1 MPILGAMCLQKQV
14 FDITAPGR
22 VIRRAD
28 GLASDAGAVLTLAV
42 HAFFHANAALWR
54 FQDEYAAMLED
65 DNERRAS
72 EEWADDRARWLE
84 LHSTLSAQTNAPWDP
99 EVHRQATRLMRQ
111 EKWEGGRV
119 PRAFL
124 QAYPLMA
131 AESVLAHL
139 AQLGAY
145 LRLVADHPD
154 VPDAARMAAAAFD
167 RRWPQ
172 VTAARSAALHPE
184 DRVRLLQGR
193 ASPLGLRPLDDLRA
207 AVGTGSSLVGG
218 HLDYTT
224 LVFTA
229 ADGTVC
235 GLDITNHTLA
245 AVQTVLQSVLDRCV
259 WSGPATVEPN

>member
-1 MPILGAMCLQKQV
+1 MCLQKQV
-14 FDITAPGR
+14 FDITAPGS

-28 GLASDAGAVLTLAV
+28 GLASDASAILTLAV

-65 DNERRAS
+65 DGERRAG

-119 PRAFL
+119 PRAFM

-139 AQLGAY
+139 AQVGAY
-145 LRLVADHPD
+145 LRLVAAHAD
-154 VPDAARMAAAAFD
+154 VPEVARTAAATFD
-167 RRWPQ
+167 ERWPQ
-172 VTAARSAALHPE
+172 VTEARSAALYPE
-184 DRVRLLQGR
+184 DRLRSLQGR
-193 ASPLGLRPLDDLRA
+193 RVTATLGLRPVDDLRA

-229 ADGTVC
+229 ADGSVC

-245 AVQTVLQSVLDRCV
+245 SVQTVLQAVLDRCL
-259 WSGPATVEPN
+259 WSGPVTVEPN